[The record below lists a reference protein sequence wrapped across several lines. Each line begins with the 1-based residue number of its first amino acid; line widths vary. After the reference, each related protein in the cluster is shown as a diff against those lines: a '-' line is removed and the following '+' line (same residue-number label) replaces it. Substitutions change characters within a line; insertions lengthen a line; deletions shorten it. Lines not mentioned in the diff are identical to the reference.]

1 MKALKTSI
9 SIMELQKII
18 KQWKSRKITDSTIS
32 KLLDLYLGLTAY
44 MNEEKVYPIEN
55 FYDIKMSL
63 RFPTTQSLIEAIKRS
78 QSFEFIQDDKAKQ
91 IKAFYSP
98 LWYHANSKNRT
109 NEIINTTS
117 ASPNLSQAFAQTFVE
132 DNIYNNIY
140 TKGNSSNEELSPTGE
155 APSKNFSSKINIVT
169 PESLAT
175 AKEFFHLIN
184 ENSTQKAQML
194 TPLINWF
201 QLHEGLTRKHACENL
216 IYLVNELLIPYFASQ
231 ARFMKSNHAGRLC
244 WLNNL
249 LKSPHGQHLLN
260 DTART
265 NREKRKQVIHE
276 IRTNQRS
283 NHPLSEFEWTDP
295 ESEIRFYDDEVEGM
309 VNIPEGAPARPSAEA
324 TWNVLSNKWV

>member
-63 RFPTTQSLIEAIKRS
+63 RFSTTQSLIEAIKRS

-140 TKGNSSNEELSPTGE
+140 TKGNSSNEELFAYWRSTFQE
-155 APSKNFSSKINIVT
+155 
-169 PESLAT
+169 L
-175 AKEFFHLIN
+175 FF
-184 ENSTQKAQML
+184 
-194 TPLINWF
+194 
-201 QLHEGLTRKHACENL
+201 
-216 IYLVNELLIPYFASQ
+216 
-231 ARFMKSNHAGRLC
+231 
-244 WLNNL
+244 
-249 LKSPHGQHLLN
+249 
-260 DTART
+260 
-265 NREKRKQVIHE
+265 
-276 IRTNQRS
+276 
-283 NHPLSEFEWTDP
+283 
-295 ESEIRFYDDEVEGM
+295 
-309 VNIPEGAPARPSAEA
+309 
-324 TWNVLSNKWV
+324 

>member
-63 RFPTTQSLIEAIKRS
+63 RFSTTQSLIEAIKRS

-98 LWYHANSKNRT
+98 LWYHTNSKNKT

-117 ASPNLSQAFAQTFVE
+117 ASPNLSQTFAE

-155 APSKNFSSKINIVT
+155 APSKNFSSKTNIVT

-231 ARFMKSNHAGRLC
+231 ARFMKSNHTGRLC

-260 DTART
+260 DAART
-265 NREKRKQVIHE
+265 NREKRKQVVHE
-276 IRTNQRS
+276 TRNNQRS

-295 ESEIRFYDDEVEGM
+295 ESEMRFYDDEVEGM

>member
-1 MKALKTSI
+1 
-9 SIMELQKII
+9 MELQKII

-63 RFPTTQSLIEAIKRS
+63 RFSTTQSLIEAIKRS

-98 LWYHANSKNRT
+98 LWYHTNSKNKT

-117 ASPNLSQAFAQTFVE
+117 ASPNLSQTFAE

-155 APSKNFSSKINIVT
+155 APSKNFSSKTNIVT

-231 ARFMKSNHAGRLC
+231 ARFMKSNHTGRLC

-260 DTART
+260 DAART
-265 NREKRKQVIHE
+265 NREKRKQVVHE
-276 IRTNQRS
+276 TRNNQRS

-295 ESEIRFYDDEVEGM
+295 ESEMRFYDDEVEGM

>member
-63 RFPTTQSLIEAIKRS
+63 RFSTTQSLIEAIKRS

-98 LWYHANSKNRT
+98 LWYHTNSKNKT

-117 ASPNLSQAFAQTFVE
+117 ASPNLSQTFAQTFVE

-140 TKGNSSNEELSPTGE
+140 TKGNSSNEELLPTGE
-155 APSKNFSSKINIVT
+155 APSKNLSSKTNIVT

-231 ARFMKSNHAGRLC
+231 ARFMKSNHTGRLC
-244 WLNNL
+244 WLKNL

-260 DTART
+260 DAART
-265 NREKRKQVIHE
+265 NREKRKQVVHE
-276 IRTNQRS
+276 TRNNQRS

-295 ESEIRFYDDEVEGM
+295 ESEMRFYDDEVEGM
-309 VNIPEGAPARPSAEA
+309 VNIPEGAPATPSAEA